1 MKKTQ
6 MALAAV
12 ALVASSAALA
22 MDVTV
27 SGVVDFGYQS
37 LSNSGAG
44 TYDAAGT
51 TFTATGT
58 AGGTQQQLTTGNL
71 SPNFLTVSANEDL
84 GGGLKANVT
93 FQNLIDRSAFNPL
106 GVKATVSSDSMGEL
120 TVGNWLDPL
129 FLALAPHSAKT
140 DGGSNI
146 GGFVTPYFAS
156 NISGIWVQ
164 NQVAYTTPDFGGLKA
179 TAFIRTG
186 EVPGNSATGGASG
199 FTASYSA
206 GPFGFA
212 AGTSDRRDATNN
224 AIKATVAGGSYDMGA
239 VKVGVI
245 YMSSKDGSVSNM
257 KKDSYGV
264 NFSVP
269 VDALTVSLGH
279 YQTEVSTTTNKGQ
292 VTVLTGLYALS
303 KRTSLF
309 ANVEA
314 VQNTG
319 AAVYTPNAG
328 YTNCGTNV
336 GGCDTATAGY
346 YDMGRT
352 GSSTGVT
359 AGIRHSF

>member
-1 MKKTQ
+1 MRKTQ

-12 ALVASSAALA
+12 ALVASTAALA
-22 MDVTV
+22 TEVTV
-27 SGVVDFGYQS
+27 SGVVDFGYQT
-37 LSNSGAG
+37 LSNTKSGSYSSAG
-44 TYDAAGT
+44 A
-51 TFTATGT
+51 FTQTGST
-58 AGGTQQQLTTGNL
+58 GALQQLTTGNF
-71 SPNFLTVSANEDL
+71 SPNFLTISANEDL

-120 TVGNWLDPL
+120 TVGNWLDPM
-129 FLALAPHSAKT
+129 FLVLAPHSSKT

-146 GGFVTPYFAS
+146 GGFVTPFFAS
-156 NISGIWVQ
+156 NISGAWVQ
-164 NQVAYTTPDFGGLKA
+164 NQLAYTTPDFGGLKA
-179 TAFIRTG
+179 TAFYRAG
-186 EVPGNSATGGASG
+186 EVAGNSQTGGAQG

-206 GPFGFA
+206 GPLGFGV
-212 AGTSDRRDATNN
+212 GTSDRKESADS
-224 AIKATVAGGSYDMGA
+224 IKATVAGGSYDLGS

-269 VDALTVSLGH
+269 VDALTLTLAH
-279 YQTEVSTTTNKGQ
+279 YQTKVSATTNKGQ
-292 VTVLTGLYALS
+292 TTVLTGMYSLS

-336 GGCDTATAGY
+336 GGCD
-346 YDMGRT
+346 
-352 GSSTGVT
+352 GSSTGYYAGGTTGNSTGIT